1 MNEWH
6 NVLEHYG
13 TLSLRARVNEAL
25 LNAGL
30 TADRLDWSELAP
42 LDQFHVRGLAATKE
56 LAAKLPIT
64 SDTTV
69 LDVGSGLGGPARFLA
84 ATYGCHVTGIDLNQ
98 AFVDVADMLAIRAG
112 LMDKVTYRWANALNL
127 PFGDTSFDHVWTQH
141 VAMNIADR
149 EGLYREIRR
158 VLKPGG
164 SLAIYDVVTG
174 DGRPLHYP
182 VPWAKER
189 ESSFLLTPDAMRSA
203 LRSDGFTTVSWEDKT
218 EAGVAW
224 FAQQRSMNQSADRLS
239 LGIHVVM
246 GAEFAAMTANLAQ
259 NLREG
264 RARLVQA
271 IVRKQ

>member
-1 MNEWH
+1 MNDWH
-6 NVLEHYG
+6 KVLQHYG
-13 TLSLRARVNEAL
+13 TLSLRERVNEAL

-42 LDQFHVRGLAATKE
+42 LDQFHVRGLTATKE
-56 LAAKLPIT
+56 LAAELQIT
-64 SDTTV
+64 ADSTV

-98 AFVDVADMLAIRAG
+98 NFVDVANMLAARAG
-112 LMDKVTYRWANALNL
+112 LTDKVTYRWANALNL
-127 PFGDTSFDHVWTQH
+127 PFGPTSFDHVWTQH

-158 VLKPGG
+158 VLKQGG
-164 SLAIYDVVTG
+164 SLAIYDIVAG
-174 DGRPLHYP
+174 DRGPLHYP
-182 VPWAKER
+182 VPWAKEQ

-203 LRSDGFTTVSWEDKT
+203 LESSGFTPVSWEDKT
-218 EAGVAW
+218 DAGVAW
-224 FAQQRSMNQSADRLS
+224 FAQQRSMNPSADRLS

-246 GAEFAAMTANLAQ
+246 GAEFAAMTANLAI
-259 NLREG
+259 NLQEG

-271 IVRKQ
+271 IARKQ